1 MKDERNYLRDVVLP
15 LIQEKARKRA
25 VAVTVLDLRWGI
37 PAGTEFGKT
46 IEICMNEIDN
56 SFPFS

>member
-25 VAVTVLDLRWGI
+25 VTVTVLDLRWGI
-37 PAGTEFGKT
+37 PAGYK
-46 IEICMNEIDN
+46 
-56 SFPFS
+56 FSR